1 MFRLHAAFDID
12 FFPLANQT
20 SRSFYSDTFIP
31 EYSLW
36 LSSRFNKPT
45 LIVLRTFKEELH
57 LAPSPSTSSIV
68 VTNVRKAAR
77 QAHSNDEKNFC
88 MRLSY
93 RTGHHVTSVIEGL
106 KPFSPCVRYYTRMD
120 IFDFALLP
128 ENVLPEHSPNFV
140 ISRVRMGAESEKN
153 ESQFSGF
160 WPPGVRY
167 STPSL
172 SRFCLNFLRLMK
184 APYMSAGEKRT
195 CTSVANPSFVTSR
208 GMRGSACL
216 DF

>member
-31 EYSLW
+31 EYSLRLP

-68 VTNVRKAAR
+68 VTNVRKASVQR
-77 QAHSNDEKNFC
+77 REKLLYATFV
-88 MRLSY
+88 SH
-93 RTGHHVTSVIEGL
+93 RTPHVTSVIEGL
-106 KPFSPCVRYYTRMD
+106 KPFSPCVCYYTRMD
-120 IFDFALLP
+120 ISDFALLP
-128 ENVLPEHSPNFV
+128 ENVPPEHSPDFV

-153 ESQFSGF
+153 ERRNFRDSPRGAIFD
-160 WPPGVRY
+160 
-167 STPSL
+167 TL
-172 SRFCLNFLRLMK
+172 SI
-184 APYMSAGEKRT
+184 
-195 CTSVANPSFVTSR
+195 SVLP
-208 GMRGSACL
+208 
-216 DF
+216 

>member
-68 VTNVRKAAR
+68 VTNVRKTAR
-77 QAHSNDEKNFC
+77 QATTRKTFVCDFRIAQDTTRDQRNRGFKTLLSLCVLLYTNGHFRFRTTPWECSSRTFARFRNFACENGGWIGEKWE
-88 MRLSY
+88 
-93 RTGHHVTSVIEGL
+93 T
-106 KPFSPCVRYYTRMD
+106 
-120 IFDFALLP
+120 
-128 ENVLPEHSPNFV
+128 
-140 ISRVRMGAESEKN
+140 
-153 ESQFSGF
+153 QFSGF

-184 APYMSAGEKRT
+184 APYMSPGEKRT

-216 DF
+216 NF

>member
-68 VTNVRKAAR
+68 VTNVRKASVQR
-77 QAHSNDEKNFC
+77 REKLLYATFV
-88 MRLSY
+88 SH
-93 RTGHHVTSVIEGL
+93 RTPHVTSVIEGL
-106 KPFSPCVRYYTRMD
+106 KPFSPCVCYYTRMD
-120 IFDFALLP
+120 IFDFALVP
-128 ENVLPEHSPNFV
+128 ENVPPEHSPNFV

-153 ESQFSGF
+153 ERRNFRDSG
-160 WPPGVRY
+160 PPGCDIRHPLY
-167 STPSL
+167 L
-172 SRFCLNFLRLMK
+172 
-184 APYMSAGEKRT
+184 
-195 CTSVANPSFVTSR
+195 
-208 GMRGSACL
+208 GSALISCG
-216 DF
+216 